1 MGSLR
6 VGIQLPETE
15 REVRWAEY
23 VAMARAAEAA
33 GFDSIWLGDHMLYRG
48 DGRHERGPW
57 DAWTFLAGLA
67 EVTERVRL
75 GPLVACAAFHPP
87 GAIAKMASSVDEISA
102 GRLVLGLGAGWSR
115 PEFEA
120 FGIPFDHLAS
130 RFEEAFEIIRRLL
143 AGERVSFSGRYW
155 DLDDAVLLPSPR
167 RRPPLMVGSNG
178 PRLLAATLPHVDV
191 WNTWFDGYGNT
202 PEGFADLS
210 ATIDDAARRVGRPP
224 EEVARSACVF
234 VVLDGSTG
242 ERQVGDEVPPLEGM
256 ADHIARVLREFEEAG
271 ADEAILVVNP
281 ITERSIRALGEAVA
295 LLKA

>member
-1 MGSLR
+1 VALR

-15 REVRWAEY
+15 REVHWAEY
-23 VAMARAAEAA
+23 VAMARAAESA

-48 DGRHERGPW
+48 DGRRERGPW
-57 DAWTFLAGLA
+57 DAWTLLAGLA
-67 EVTERVRL
+67 AETERVRL

-87 GAIAKMASSVDEISA
+87 GVLAKMASGVDEISA
-102 GRLVLGLGAGWSR
+102 GRLVLGLGAGWNR
-115 PEFEA
+115 PEFDA

-155 DLDDAVLLPSPR
+155 NLDDAVLLPSPR

-191 WNTWFDGYGNT
+191 WNTWFDGYGNR

-224 EEVARSACVF
+224 EEIARSACVF
-234 VVLDGSTG
+234 VVLDRSTAD
-242 ERQVGDEVPPLEGM
+242 RQVGDEVPPLEGT
-256 ADHIARVLREFEEAG
+256 AEHIARVLREFEEAG
-271 ADEAILVVNP
+271 ADEAILVVSP
-281 ITERSIRALGEAVA
+281 ITERSIRTLGEAVA